1 MKKFLIGIIIALTI
15 LLIGQLIYFNFKDRS
30 EKTSKVENQVSPNK
44 VNEIVNSNNMED
56 SQVKENMIVPEG
68 LENLRNS
75 YTGSVNLDTFQE
87 ELYNFINV
95 NLEKIYSKT
104 IRKSNNNIL
113 QKYDLDKEEINKM
126 CIYSA
131 KDFLGIATEIFNV
144 AHIDGVNFKSASI
157 DMETYNGDDSRIYK
171 F

>member
-44 VNEIVNSNNMED
+44 VNELVNENNMED

-68 LENLRNS
+68 IESLRNS
-75 YTGSVNLDTFQE
+75 YTGSVNLDTFQK
-87 ELYNFINV
+87 ELYDFINV

-104 IRKSNNNIL
+104 ILFWS
-113 QKYDLDKEEINKM
+113 
-126 CIYSA
+126 
-131 KDFLGIATEIFNV
+131 
-144 AHIDGVNFKSASI
+144 SI
-157 DMETYNGDDSRIYK
+157 
-171 F
+171 

>member
-15 LLIGQLIYFNFKDRS
+15 LLIGQLIYFNFKDNK
-30 EKTSKVENQVSPNK
+30 EKTSKIENQVVQNE
-44 VNEIVNSNNMED
+44 VNELLNGNNTENSA
-56 SQVKENMIVPEG
+56 VKANMIVPEG
-68 LENLRNS
+68 IENLKNS

-131 KDFLGIATEIFNV
+131 EDFLGIATEIFNV
-144 AHIDGVNFKSASI
+144 AHIDGVNFKLASI
-157 DMETYNGDDSRIYK
+157 DMETYNGNDSRIYK

>member
-15 LLIGQLIYFNFKDRS
+15 LLIGQLIYFNFKDNK
-30 EKTSKVENQVSPNK
+30 EKTSKIENQVVQNE
-44 VNEIVNSNNMED
+44 VNELLNGNNTENSA
-56 SQVKENMIVPEG
+56 VKANMIVPEG
-68 LENLRNS
+68 IENLKNS

-131 KDFLGIATEIFNV
+131 EDFLGIATEIFNV
-144 AHIDGVNFKSASI
+144 AHIDGVNFKLASI
-157 DMETYNGDDSRIYK
+157 DMETYNGNDSRIYQ

>member
-44 VNEIVNSNNMED
+44 VNELVNENNMED

-68 LENLRNS
+68 IESLRNS

-144 AHIDGVNFKSASI
+144 AHIDGVNFKSAYTNSL
-157 DMETYNGDDSRIYK
+157 K
-171 F
+171 K